1 MASLYLASQ
10 SPRRKEILESLGVNF
25 RILSCNHKE
34 EVFPNENVLDFVE
47 RNTKEKALN
56 ALALV
61 QARKEAILPVLTAD
75 TVVSLDN
82 QIFGKPLDKD
92 HCISMLLELS
102 GRSHKVYSCI
112 VIGELVNHASEEV
125 NLNYEIVESEV
136 LIRQLNAEEC
146 LKYWN
151 TGEPHDK
158 AGGYAI
164 QGHGATFV
172 ERITGSYS
180 NIVGLPIFE
189 TCRILESKKISFWL
203 K

>member
-151 TGEPHDK
+151 TGEPQDK